1 MGHGLQRLGP
11 LLVLV
16 LALTQGAMYER
27 SRVLLWVLIVHL
39 VVDYFLFQ
47 GIVGAHY
54 PELSVWWHP

>member
-1 MGHGLQRLGP
+1 
-11 LLVLV
+11 
-16 LALTQGAMYER
+16 MYER